1 MFVTL
6 VTGASSGI
14 GRSLARRLAKQGDF
28 IVALARRMDLLQSL
42 VAEIQAAGGRALA
55 LQCDVTDRDQ
65 VLRACAEA
73 VRSAG
78 PIDRLVAN
86 AGGGERMKVNDF
98 NAGGVAQMLAVNVT
112 GTANCIEAV
121 LPSMLARGHGH
132 VVIMGS
138 LAAWRGIPGAAG
150 YSAAKAAL
158 GTLAEGLR
166 VDLRPR
172 GIDVTLLLPGFVAT
186 RERKRRRPFEVPLEA
201 ATERMTTAILA
212 RRRVYAFPFPLVVTA
227 TLLRWMPDW
236 LYDRTAQRFLGQR

>member
-1 MFVTL
+1 MAVTL

-14 GRSLARRLAKQGDF
+14 GRSLARRLATQGEF
-28 IVALARRMDLLQSL
+28 IIVLARRMDLLESL
-42 VAEIQAAGGRALA
+42 VAEIHAGGGRALA

-65 VLRACAEA
+65 VLSACAEA
-73 VRSAG
+73 TRSAG

-86 AGGGERMKVNDF
+86 AGGGERMPVDKF
-98 NAGGVAQMLAVNVT
+98 NAGGVAQMFAVNVT

-121 LPSMLARGHGH
+121 LPSMLVRGQGH
-132 VVIMGS
+132 IVIMGS

-172 GIDVTLLLPGFVAT
+172 GVDVTLLLPGFVAT

-212 RRRVYAFPFPLVVTA
+212 RKRVCAFPFPLVALA
-227 TLLRWMPDW
+227 TLLRWAPDW
-236 LYDRTAQRFLGQR
+236 LYERLAPRFAGK